1 MTFRKEADCAD
12 WKFPDWSRKTFSRSF
27 DSGDPESW
35 KNALRSVHDHC
46 WKKWKLASKEPA
58 FQLKKVRRPK
68 FQGKFQRVSS
78 RICRS
83 GLTICQIR
91 RRDRRKWQALEKMAA
106 KCWLGWGELPVID
119 QLVFFV
125 ECFGVNLNVLECSG
139 TICDFLEC
147 TQCLVRCPIMRAP
160 EPTNENQDQ
169 LEACKKYIENMPL
182 KEFELIVEG
191 TSEKPVVKYKCFIC
205 TTKGQPDG
213 KLNHLGKPSLNSLK
227 RYLHVH
233 SQSYLHV
240 QNRAIRAS
248 QNEDDHEV
256 DKPEPS
262 TCNGHLV
269 FDFSSL

>member
-91 RRDRRKWQALEKMAA
+91 RIDRRKWQALEKMAA

-125 ECFGVNLNVLECSG
+125 ECFGMNLNVLECSG

-147 TQCLVRCPIMRAP
+147 YP
-160 EPTNENQDQ
+160 
-169 LEACKKYIENMPL
+169 
-182 KEFELIVEG
+182 
-191 TSEKPVVKYKCFIC
+191 
-205 TTKGQPDG
+205 
-213 KLNHLGKPSLNSLK
+213 
-227 RYLHVH
+227 
-233 SQSYLHV
+233 
-240 QNRAIRAS
+240 
-248 QNEDDHEV
+248 
-256 DKPEPS
+256 
-262 TCNGHLV
+262 V
-269 FDFSSL
+269 FDEMPYHEGP

>member
-1 MTFRKEADCAD
+1 
-12 WKFPDWSRKTFSRSF
+12 
-27 DSGDPESW
+27 
-35 KNALRSVHDHC
+35 
-46 WKKWKLASKEPA
+46 
-58 FQLKKVRRPK
+58 
-68 FQGKFQRVSS
+68 
-78 RICRS
+78 
-83 GLTICQIR
+83 
-91 RRDRRKWQALEKMAA
+91 
-106 KCWLGWGELPVID
+106 
-119 QLVFFV
+119 
-125 ECFGVNLNVLECSG
+125 
-139 TICDFLEC
+139 
-147 TQCLVRCPIMRAP
+147 MRAP

-248 QNEDDHEV
+248 QNEDAHKV